1 MGNKLTQ
8 LWNYITNTTPSS
20 DEDNNNQSFEEHQ
33 NNLNNMG
40 PLEKKEL
47 TVNLDSQHFEKIKA
61 INRQID

>member
-1 MGNKLTQ
+1 
-8 LWNYITNTTPSS
+8 
-20 DEDNNNQSFEEHQ
+20 
-33 NNLNNMG
+33 MG